1 MDICQ
6 DSRRSRKAC
15 FLLLIVAF
23 STGVISVIWAV
34 PTEPRTVMAIRL
46 AEDERI
52 RLDGRL
58 EEPVWQRATP
68 ATGFLQQ
75 DPNEG
80 EPATE
85 ETEVYAVYN
94 SDHLYLGV
102 MLFDS
107 DIDGILAYQKEWD
120 APLYTDDRF
129 MWIFDTFL
137 DGRTGYY
144 FEINPAGLMG
154 DGLLGPG
161 YRFGVNKSWDG
172 IWEARVAMRPDGWS
186 AEIRIPFRTLNFDP
200 SRDTWGINFQ
210 RTIRRKQ
217 EDVLWSGYG
226 RNQGLALPVHA
237 GRLVGIRDV
246 SQGMG
251 LEAKP
256 YALSGWSRMWE
267 EANSSHFPT
276 DIGLDFS
283 YSITPG
289 LRAAVTVNT
298 DFAEVEVD
306 ERRVNLTRFPL
317 YFPEQ
322 RDFFLE
328 GSSVFTFGAKR
339 SADFGRQQGE
349 DVTPYFSR
357 RIGLVEEQPIPIN
370 YGARLGGQA
379 GRYEM
384 GFLQVRTGEGK
395 SVPAEDFTIARVKR
409 ALFKQSYLGAMY
421 TRRATE
427 AAQGDSVVFVGQTF
441 GVDMDLFTSSFR
453 GDKNLEFQTF
463 LVWHTD
469 SLTGGQS
476 SFRDLSA
483 HGITFNYPNDIW
495 GGQLSYRQF
504 GNEFSPA
511 VGFTR
516 RNGFRQL
523 QPEFTFAPRPENDAL
538 IRQFRFQVEFDYLMD
553 LSNRLETQETELTLL
568 GIRFQSGD
576 YISFR
581 VTDVFEYL
589 DEEFEIHPDIFVP
602 AGNYRYLNWG
612 LWGRA
617 SGHRMVSGNIQVS
630 SGGFWSGKRNRYEVG
645 VTIKPYSGV
654 SLQAEIEKNDVH
666 LREGDFVANLIRL
679 TGQWHISPWV
689 SVLGNLQYD
698 DVDETAGLYT
708 RLRWIIRPGNDLY
721 LVYTHNWQGTGDE
734 PEAFGLS
741 TISQGATTKIN
752 YTHRF

>member
-1 MDICQ
+1 
-6 DSRRSRKAC
+6 
-15 FLLLIVAF
+15 
-23 STGVISVIWAV
+23 
-34 PTEPRTVMAIRL
+34 MAIRL
-46 AEDERI
+46 AADERI

-58 EEPVWQRATP
+58 EEPVWRRATP
-68 ATGFLQQ
+68 AAGFLQR

-85 ETEVYAVYN
+85 ETEVYVVYN

-107 DIDGILAYQKEWD
+107 DVNGILAYQKEWD

-161 YRFGVNKSWDG
+161 YHFGVNKSWDG
-172 IWEARVAMRPDGWS
+172 IWEARVAKRPDGWL
-186 AEIRIPFRTLNFDP
+186 AEIRIPFRTINFDP
-200 SRDTWGINFQ
+200 SRETWGINFQ
-210 RTIRRKQ
+210 RTIRRKN
-217 EDVLWSGYG
+217 EETLWSGYG
-226 RNQGLALPVHA
+226 RNQGLSLPVHA

-246 SQGMG
+246 SQGVG

-276 DIGLDFS
+276 EIGFDFS

-289 LRAAVTVNT
+289 LRAAGTVNT
-298 DFAEVEVD
+298 DFAEVKVD

-317 YFPEQ
+317 YFPER

-328 GSSVFTFGAKR
+328 GSSVFTFAAKR
-339 SADFGRQQGE
+339 STGFGGRQGE

-357 RIGLVEEQPIPIN
+357 RIGLVEEEPIPIT

-379 GRYEM
+379 GRYEL
-384 GFLQVRTGEGK
+384 GLLQVRTGGGK
-395 SVPAEDFTIARVKR
+395 SVPVEDFTVARVKR
-409 ALFKQSYLGAMY
+409 TLFKQSYAGAIY
-421 TRRATE
+421 TRRAAGE
-427 AAQGDSVVFVGQTF
+427 QEGHAVAPVRQTF
-441 GVDMDLFTSSFR
+441 GADLDLFTSSFR

-495 GGQLSYRQF
+495 RGQLSYRQF

-523 QPEFTFAPRPENDAL
+523 QPELTFAPRPENDTL
-538 IRQFRFQVEFDYLMD
+538 IRQFRFEVEFDYLMD
-553 LSNRLETQETELTLL
+553 LSNRLETQKIELTLL

-576 YISFR
+576 NISFR
-581 VTDVFEYL
+581 VTDVLECL

-602 AGNYRYLNWG
+602 PGDYRYLTWG

-617 SGHRMVSGNIQVS
+617 SGHRMVSGNIQIS
-630 SGGFWSGKRNRYEVG
+630 SGGFWSGKRNRYEAG
-645 VTIKPYSGV
+645 VTVKPYSGV

-666 LREGDFVANLIRL
+666 LEEGDFVTNLIRL
-679 TGQWHISPWV
+679 TGQWHITPWV

-708 RLRWIIRPGNDLY
+708 RLRWIMRPGNDLY
-721 LVYTHNWQGTGDE
+721 FVYTHNWQDTGGE

-741 TISQGATTKIN
+741 TVSQGATTKIN